1 MAIATETKTFFLSEE
16 DEELGNEEG
25 NSEEVDN
32 PEKEPDEMS
41 IDNDE

>member
-1 MAIATETKTFFLSEE
+1 MAIATEIKPLILSDE